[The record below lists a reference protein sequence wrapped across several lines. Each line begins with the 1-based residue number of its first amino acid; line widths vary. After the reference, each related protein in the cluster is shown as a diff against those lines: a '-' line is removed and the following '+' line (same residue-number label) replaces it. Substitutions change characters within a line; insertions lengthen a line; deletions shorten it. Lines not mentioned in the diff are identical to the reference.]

1 MKQPAITI
9 TVQVQP
15 RSSGDGIAGLHE
27 GRLKIRISAPPVD
40 GKANE
45 RLTEVIAKALGVS
58 KSSVEIIKGHTSR
71 LKTVRISGIT
81 MEDYDVLVSKLGDA

>member
-1 MKQPAITI
+1 MKQPSITI
-9 TVQVQP
+9 TVRVQP

-27 GRLKIRISAPPVD
+27 GRLKIRISAPPVE

-45 RLTEVIAKALGVS
+45 RLTEVIAKAFGVS

-71 LKTVRISGIT
+71 LKTIRISGVS
-81 MEDYDVLVSKLGDA
+81 MEDYDALVSKLGDA

>member
-1 MKQPAITI
+1 MKQPTITI
-9 TVQVQP
+9 MVQVQP

-45 RLTEVIAKALGVS
+45 RLTEVIAKAFGVS

-71 LKTVRISGIT
+71 LKTVRITGIT
-81 MEDYDVLVSKLGDA
+81 MEDYGSLVSKLGDE